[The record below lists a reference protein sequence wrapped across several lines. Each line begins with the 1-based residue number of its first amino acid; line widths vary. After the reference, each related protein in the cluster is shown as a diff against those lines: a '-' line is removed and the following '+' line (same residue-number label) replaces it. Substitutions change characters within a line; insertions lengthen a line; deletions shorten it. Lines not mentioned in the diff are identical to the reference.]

1 MTSILISGGTGFL
14 GGHISKY
21 LLDDPLF
28 TRVAILSRDWHKQ
41 NALRSE
47 LGNPEHFR
55 WFIGDVRDRDRLK
68 RAFDGIDYI
77 IHAAAIKDVVSSEYN
92 PRETM
97 LTNVIGT
104 QNVIDAAIDCGVRRV
119 ITISSDKGCL
129 PLSCYGKT
137 KALAESLTIAANSY
151 SPRITKFSVARY
163 GNVTASSS
171 SVIPLFRKQSVSGVL
186 TITDLD
192 MTRFWLSPRQ
202 AVDFIFQCLDKM
214 VGGEIFV
221 PHLPSSKI
229 VDLALAISPQ
239 AKIEVIGTRPGEKKH
254 EVMVSSD
261 EASHTRDYGWAYVVE
276 PQFPFWNREFRS
288 GGSPVPA
295 DWAYSSASAQ
305 RLSRDNIK
313 VMLDDTE

>member
-14 GGHISKY
+14 GRHISKY
-21 LLDDPLF
+21 LLDNPGF

-41 NALRSE
+41 NDLRSE
-47 LGNPEHFR
+47 LGNPKHFR
-55 WFIGDVRDRDRLK
+55 WFIGDVRDRDRLM

-97 LTNVIGT
+97 LTNVLGT
-104 QNVIDAAIDCGVRRV
+104 QNVIDAAIDCGVEKV
-119 ITISSDKGCL
+119 LFISSDK
-129 PLSCYGKT
+129 SAQASTSYGKT
-137 KALAESLTIAANSY
+137 KALAESLIVAANSY
-151 SPRITKFSVARY
+151 SPHSTKFSVARY

-171 SVIPLFRKQSVSGVL
+171 SVIPLFRKQANSGVL
-186 TITDLD
+186 TVTDVD
-192 MTRFWLSPRQ
+192 MTRFWVTPRQ
-202 AVDFIFQCLDKM
+202 AVDFIFRALEQM

-229 VDLALAISPQ
+229 MDLALAVSPQ

-254 EVMVSSD
+254 EVMITPEES
-261 EASHTRDYGWAYVVE
+261 AHTQDIGWAYVVE
-276 PQFPFWNREFRS
+276 PQFTFWNKGFLS

-295 DWAYSSASAQ
+295 DWTYSSASAQ
-305 RLSRDNIK
+305 RLSRDDIK
-313 VMLDDTE
+313 VMLDDTD